1 MTAILIT
8 GANRGLGFEFASQ
21 YAADGWRVFAACRDP
36 AAASELQC
44 LAQNSKNML
53 SIVALDVTDDESV
66 RIAARQL
73 KDVAIDVLINSAGI
87 TGASGQTTGNVDYDS
102 WAHVFDVNT
111 MGPLRVID
119 SFIDHIARSESR
131 LVVTIT
137 SGMGSLADNTTGG
150 FIPYRSSKAAV
161 NMVMRSAAIDL
172 APRCVTCVLVNPGW
186 VRTDMGGPKAPLLP
200 QESVTA
206 MRRLIDTLGPNHSGK
221 FYNYDG
227 REYPW

>member
-21 YAADGWRVFAACRDP
+21 YAADGWRVFAACRNP
-36 AAASELQC
+36 AAATELQC
-44 LAQNSKNML
+44 LAQNSKML
-53 SIVALDVTDDESV
+53 SIVALDVTDGESV
-66 RIAARQL
+66 RTAATQQ
-73 KDVAIDVLINSAGI
+73 KDLAIDVLINSAGI

-102 WAHVFDVNT
+102 WANVFDVNT
-111 MGPLRVID
+111 MGPLRVIE

-161 NMVMRSAAIDL
+161 NMVMRSAAVDL
-172 APRCVTCVLVNPGW
+172 APRRITCVLVNPGW

-206 MRRLIDTLGPNHSGK
+206 MRRLINTLGPNHSGK